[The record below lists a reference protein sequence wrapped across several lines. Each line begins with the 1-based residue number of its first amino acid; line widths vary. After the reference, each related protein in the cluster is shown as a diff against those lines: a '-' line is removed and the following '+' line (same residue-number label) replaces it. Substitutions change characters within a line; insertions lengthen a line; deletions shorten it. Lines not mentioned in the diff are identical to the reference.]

1 MKGYAHW
8 YNLDLPETMEVREK
22 LLPEDG
28 AISQLA
34 MSAMDDWGEMISERD
49 TPVLVII
56 EGLTMYLTE
65 SDVKRIFE
73 VISARFDKVTVFVE
87 VMNPMVVKSFKEK
100 SIEGSHAKFTWGVK
114 DGKTLAELL
123 PDFQFVEEHSLT
135 QGMAAFVPIYKWL
148 DKIRFVRN
156 ISNKIVVLKK

>member
-1 MKGYAHW
+1 
-8 YNLDLPETMEVREK
+8 MEVREK

-73 VISARFDKVTVFVE
+73 VISARFDKVTVFVA
-87 VMNPMVVKSFKEK
+87 VSYTHLSDMQVFRRACDVFFS
-100 SIEGSHAKFTWGVK
+100 SHSK
-114 DGKTLAELL
+114 
-123 PDFQFVEEHSLT
+123 
-135 QGMAAFVPIYKWL
+135 
-148 DKIRFVRN
+148 KI
-156 ISNKIVVLKK
+156 SE